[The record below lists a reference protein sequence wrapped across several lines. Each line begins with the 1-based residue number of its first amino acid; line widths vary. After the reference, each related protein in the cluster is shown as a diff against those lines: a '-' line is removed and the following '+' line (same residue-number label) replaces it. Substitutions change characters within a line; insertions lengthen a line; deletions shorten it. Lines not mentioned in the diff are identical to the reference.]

1 MNPAFLQT
9 QPETGLLLHFHLN
22 VFLKIIDSTSRKT
35 GKYVDHINKNH
46 CPAEDGRA
54 RERGGK
60 MGIEKIIKR
69 DGRVVPF
76 DYERIANAIFK
87 AAKAVGGE
95 DRKTANKLALQ
106 TVKVVNEKYADIGV
120 ITVEELQD
128 EVEKMLIEA
137 GHAKTAKAYILYR
150 KQRSDIRDLKAS
162 FDEMEQLIENY
173 IKGADWRVK
182 ENSNTTFSLQGL
194 NNFISSTI
202 TAKYWLNKVYP
213 EEIRDAHTSGDFHI
227 HDLGLLSVYCC
238 GWDLRDLLLKGF
250 RGVHG
255 KVESD
260 PPKHFRSALG
270 QIVNFFY
277 TLQGEAA
284 GAQALAS
291 FDTYMA
297 PFVKF
302 DKLTYREVKQGIQE
316 FIFNLNVPTRVG
328 FQTPFT
334 NLTLDLEV
342 PSMMK
347 NERIVYG
354 GKLIE
359 NTYGEFQNEMDLI
372 NKAFIEV
379 MTEGDAKGRIF
390 TFPIPTYNIS
400 KDFDWDREII
410 EDLMK
415 MTGKYGLP
423 YFANFVNSDM
433 DPEDAR
439 SMCCR
444 LRLDNRQLRKRGGG
458 LFGANPLTG
467 SIGVVTINLPRL
479 AYTSNNEKEFFL
491 KLEKLME
498 TARNSLSIKRKTL
511 EKLTEENLYPY
522 AKYYLSNIK
531 ERFGEYWSNHF
542 NTIGIIGMNEALM
555 NFIGVDI
562 THDEGLEF
570 ADKVMG
576 FMNEKMQEFQD
587 EDDTLYNLEATPAEG
602 TSYRLAQKDKEEY
615 PDIITAGTSK
625 PYYTNSTQ
633 LPVSCKTDLFSALD
647 HQDRL
652 QTKYTGGTVF
662 HIFVGESVDNTS
674 SVKELIRKVSHGYK
688 LPYFTITPTFSI
700 CPVHGYIKG
709 EYGNCPLCRQE
720 AQEKLMKE
728 LKELQMQA
736 HDL

>member
-1 MNPAFLQT
+1 MALVVYNKFQRGVYMT
-9 QPETGLLLHFHLN
+9 
-22 VFLKIIDSTSRKT
+22 IDK
-35 GKYVDHINKNH
+35 V
-46 CPAEDGRA
+46 
-54 RERGGK
+54 
-60 MGIEKIIKR
+60 IKR
-69 DGRVVPF
+69 DGRIVDF
-76 DYERIANAIFK
+76 DYERIVGAIFK

-106 TVKVVNEKYADIGV
+106 VVKVINEKYADIGV
-120 ITVEELQD
+120 ITVEEIQD

-162 FDEMEQLIENY
+162 FDEMEQLVDNY

-202 TAKYWLNKVYP
+202 TAKYWLNKIYP
-213 EEIRDAHTSGDFHI
+213 EEIRNAHINGDFHI

-238 GWDLRDLLLKGF
+238 GWDLKDLLLKGF

-255 KVESD
+255 KVESK

-291 FDTYMA
+291 FDTYLA
-297 PFVKF
+297 PFVRF
-302 DKLTYREVKQGIQE
+302 DRLTYSEVKQCIQE

-334 NLTLDLEV
+334 NLTMDLEV

-347 NERIVYG
+347 KERVIYG
-354 GKLIE
+354 GELIE
-359 NTYGEFQNEMDLI
+359 DTYGEFQKEMDLI

-400 KDFDWDREII
+400 KDFDWNRDILD
-410 EDLMK
+410 DLMK

-479 AYTSNNEKEFFL
+479 GYTSDSEYEFFSN
-491 KLEKLME
+491 LEKLME
-498 TARNSLSIKRKTL
+498 KARDSLNIKRKTL

-522 AKYYLSNIK
+522 AKYYLSDIK

-542 NTIGIIGMNEALM
+542 NTIGIIGMNEALL

-562 THDEGLEF
+562 THEEGIEF
-570 ADKVMG
+570 AEKVMD
-576 FMNEKMQEFQD
+576 FMNEKMQVFQD
-587 EDDTLYNLEATPAEG
+587 EDDILFNLEATPAEG
-602 TSYRLAQKDKEEY
+602 TSYRLAQKDKKEY

-633 LPVSCKTDLFSALD
+633 LPVNCKLDLFKALN
-647 HQDRL
+647 HQDKL

-674 SVKELIRKVSHGYK
+674 SVRELVKKVSHEYK
-688 LPYFTITPTFSI
+688 LPYFTVTPTFSI
-700 CPVHGYIKG
+700 CPIHGYIKG
-709 EYGNCPLCRQE
+709 EYGNCPLCKQE
-720 AQEKLMKE
+720 AREKLIQE
-728 LKELQMQA
+728 LKELQMHA
-736 HDL
+736 HNLS